1 MTLAQFA
8 IAVGAGT
15 KWVQN
20 AAAALGRTLPYTEDE
35 ARRLGLTRVIQGVAG
50 MPLQRAW
57 ELAGEALEAGSRQ
70 RVLAESTDAS
80 VRVTVDVARY
90 LASFAARLAAARR
103 EQPQRRGR
111 PARHAKDPIA
121 AAREYGIDISLLQSN
136 LLRTPEERLRIAGAN
151 AEFAR
156 RFRGLATK

>member
-20 AAAALGRTLPYTEDE
+20 AAAALGRPFAYTEDE
-35 ARRLGLTRVIQGVAG
+35 ARRLGLARAIQGVAG
-50 MPLQRAW
+50 MPLKRAW
-57 ELAGEALEAGSRQ
+57 ELAGEALASPSKVVMVESADGSVQ
-70 RVLAESTDAS
+70 M
-80 VRVTVDVARY
+80 TVDLVRY
-90 LASFAARLAAARR
+90 RSSFAARLAAARR
-103 EQPQRRGR
+103 EQPRRRGR
-111 PARHAKDPIA
+111 PARRAKDSIA

-151 AEFAR
+151 VEFAR
-156 RFRGLATK
+156 RFRGAATK

>member
-8 IAVGAGT
+8 VAVGAGT

-20 AAAALGRTLPYTEDE
+20 AAAALGRPFAYTEEE
-35 ARRLGLTRVIQGVAG
+35 ARRLGLTRVIHGVAG

-57 ELAGEALEAGSRQ
+57 ELAGEALASPRHQQVMAEATDGSVQ
-70 RVLAESTDAS
+70 
-80 VRVTVDVARY
+80 VTVDVARY
-90 LASFAARLAAARR
+90 RSSFAARLAAARR

-111 PARHAKDPIA
+111 PARRAKDPVA
-121 AAREYGIDISLLQSN
+121 AAREYGIDLSLLQSN

-156 RFRGLATK
+156 RFRGLASK

>member
-20 AAAALGRTLPYTEDE
+20 AAAALGCPLTYSDDE
-35 ARRLGLTRVIQGVAG
+35 ARRLGLARVIQGVAG

-57 ELAGEALEAGSRQ
+57 ELAGEALASPDQ
-70 RVLAESTDAS
+70 QQVLAEATDGS
-80 VRVTVDVARY
+80 VQVTVDVARY
-90 LASFAARLAAARR
+90 RSSFAARLAAARK

-111 PARHAKDPIA
+111 PARRANDPIA

-136 LLRTPEERLRIAGAN
+136 LLRTPEERVRIAGAN
-151 AEFAR
+151 AAFAR
-156 RFRGLATK
+156 RFQGLATK